1 MGKNILCLFLVLVA
15 VCSGCSRQDA
25 AKEKTQMDLEEKA
38 DNFDQDAIDLNDLS
52 SSIIIPVSK
61 GTIKLARGTYVYT
74 YKKKATLRNE
84 KYVVSI
90 TDMLSYTAEHKASPD
105 DAYSKTLEIV
115 SAKDKSAIRAIESFK
130 AGGGRIEVQGGVAE
144 ARQVIADAK
153 RLNQAKFAIGILPAD
168 NTIKNI
174 SKEIEES
181 DAITVSGVRYK
192 LSGITNNGKKEPIA
206 QCLSMD
212 VFYLSDLSID
222 K

>member
-38 DNFDQDAIDLNDLS
+38 DNFDQDAIDLSDLS

-115 SAKDKSAIRAIESFK
+115 SAKDKSAIRAIEGFK

-206 QCLSMD
+206 YCLSMD

>member
-206 QCLSMD
+206 YCLSMD